1 MKAFEFEYTIEY
13 WHKVVI
19 KAETKDE
26 AYEKFAAGEFE
37 EPEITGSEMSEF
49 EITELDTDEDLV

>member
-1 MKAFEFEYTIEY
+1 MPAFQFEYTIEY

-19 KAETKDE
+19 KAETEDE
-26 AYEKFAAGEFE
+26 AREKFMAGEFE
-37 EPEITGSEMSEF
+37 DPEITGSELSEY

>member
-19 KAETKDE
+19 KAETE
-26 AYEKFAAGEFE
+26 AEAREKFMSGEYA
-37 EPEITGSEMSEF
+37 EPEITGSNLTEI
-49 EITELDTDEDLV
+49 EITELDIDEDLP